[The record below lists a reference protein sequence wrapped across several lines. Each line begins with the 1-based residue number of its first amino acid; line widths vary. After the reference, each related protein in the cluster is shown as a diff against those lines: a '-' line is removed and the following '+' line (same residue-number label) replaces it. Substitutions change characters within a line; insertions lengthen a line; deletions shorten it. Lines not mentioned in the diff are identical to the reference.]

1 MTRYFTDEH
10 EWIDVDGGQATVGI
24 TDYAQGQ
31 LGDIVFV
38 ELPAIG
44 AAVTKLYAN
53 LVLVVDGRGI
63 QMNLQANYFDLY
75 MSHARSN
82 AFDF

>member
-1 MTRYFTDEH
+1 LP
-10 EWIDVDGGQATVGI
+10 GI
-24 TDYAQGQ
+24 
-31 LGDIVFV
+31 
-38 ELPAIG
+38 IG